1 MLSIK
6 SFFSELL
13 STNLK
18 DYGTGET
25 EGNIALIVLLLSI
38 GIVVAVVAISL
49 MNSASVTIIR
59 ELVRH
64 EAYTPEGAKTLR
76 ELGLEKNILARYA
89 LSSGTKSCRIV
100 KCVGEKTL
108 SYEEFIAL
116 PKKEQRRYGG
126 GRDALGGSFYIS
138 EEDRTRAE
146 DAILA
151 NGSSLLSAVLSSLF
165 VLALTFV
172 ILLLL
177 PSILTLLLGA
187 RA

>member
-6 SFFSELL
+6 SFFKELL
-13 STNLK
+13 STDLK

-25 EGNIALIVLLLSI
+25 EGNVALIILFLSI
-38 GIVVAVVAISL
+38 GIVAAVVVIGIL
-49 MNSASVTIIR
+49 NSASAAIIR
-59 ELVRH
+59 ELIRH
-64 EAYTPEGAKTLR
+64 EAYTPEGAKTLS
-76 ELGLEKNILARYA
+76 ELGLEKNLLARYA
-89 LSSGTKSCRIV
+89 LSSGAKACRIIKGV
-100 KCVGEKTL
+100 DKKTL

-116 PKKEQRRYGG
+116 PKKEQRRYGT
-126 GRDALGGSFYIS
+126 GRNAKSGKFYIA
-138 EEDRTRAE
+138 EDDRTRAE
-146 DAILA
+146 VAIA
-151 NGSSLLSAVLSSLF
+151 SGSSSLLSTVLSALF